1 MYMITYAYVCSLIH
15 TEFLLVNAKV
25 KGQIM
30 DSRLGVHING
40 HLDSSLDGHCIRSW
54 QFLL

>member
-1 MYMITYAYVCSLIH
+1 MYMITYTYVCSLIH